1 MSSRALR
8 KLQKQQEQ
16 LQHLEI
22 ADEGDGSEVIETKNS
37 RAPNLFEMLGT
48 AHGDTAEEI
57 APSSE
62 SDVAEL
68 NESPSSAHG
77 AKKNKARRK
86 RNKKNKSVKVEQG
99 LASLRKIDFTSSS
112 SQPDEIDLALK
123 SLSTKSRDGS
133 YAYTMHRQKDGY
145 SELCQLLGV
154 DSKQLNALNEM
165 KRLFGNA
172 VLEGDSEG
180 AGSPSP
186 SRRRARVQ
194 QHLDLSGALSA
205 RNNPVSHGQGL
216 AGLALR
222 KNVFM
227 AGKTDWPKAPG
238 GGLVMEVE
246 ERMNDG
252 TIKYKFV
259 HSKLYQNVQQQFHA
273 AVASMEPERLVQML
287 QFNREIFFI
296 DSIP

>member
-8 KLQKQQEQ
+8 KLHKQQEQ
-16 LQHLEI
+16 PQHL
-22 ADEGDGSEVIETKNS
+22 AVGDEEDGSEVIETKNS

-62 SDVAEL
+62 SEADEPD
-68 NESPSSAHG
+68 ESPSSAHG
-77 AKKNKARRK
+77 ATKHKARRK
-86 RNKKNKSVKVEQG
+86 RNKKNKSVKVEQS
-99 LASLRKIDFTSSS
+99 LAHARKTDSTSSP

-133 YAYTMHRQKDGY
+133 YSYTMNRQKVG
-145 SELCQLLGV
+145 SPELCQLLGV
-154 DSKQLNALNEM
+154 ESKQLNALNEM
-165 KRLFGNA
+165 KRLFGSA

-186 SRRRARVQ
+186 SRRRARGQ

-205 RNNPVSHGQGL
+205 RNNPVSHGEGL
-216 AGLALR
+216 VGLALR

-227 AGKTDWPKAPG
+227 AGKTDWPKAPS
-238 GGLVMEVE
+238 GGLIMEVE
-246 ERMNDG
+246 EKLSDG
-252 TIKYKFV
+252 TIKYQFV
-259 HSKLYQNVQQQFHA
+259 HNKLYQNVQQQFQ
-273 AVASMEPERLVQML
+273 AVVTSMEPERLIQML
-287 QFNREIFFI
+287 QFNREIIII
-296 DSIP
+296 DSVP

>member
-8 KLQKQQEQ
+8 KLQKQQEK
-16 LQHLEI
+16 LQNLEI
-22 ADEGDGSEVIETKNS
+22 ADDDGSQVIETKNS
-37 RAPNLFEMLGT
+37 RAPNLFEMLGVT
-48 AHGDTAEEI
+48 HGDNAEDD
-57 APSSE
+57 APSCD
-62 SDVAEL
+62 SDVADF
-68 NESPSSAHG
+68 NDSPSSAHD
-77 AKKNKARRK
+77 AKKNKARKKKSKKTKIVKDDQSLAPARK
-86 RNKKNKSVKVEQG
+86 TEFANN
-99 LASLRKIDFTSSS
+99 S

-133 YAYTMHRQKDGY
+133 YAYKMHGQKEGY
-145 SELCQLLGV
+145 PELCQLLGV

-186 SRRRARVQ
+186 SRHRARGQ

-216 AGLALR
+216 TGLALR
-222 KNVFM
+222 KNAFM
-227 AGKTDWPKAPG
+227 VGKTDWPKAPS

-252 TIKYKFV
+252 TIKYRFI
-259 HSKLYQNVQQQFHA
+259 HNKLYQNVQQQFQV
-273 AVASMEPERLVQML
+273 AVASMEPERLIQML
-287 QFNREIFFI
+287 QLNREIFFI
-296 DSIP
+296 DHVT

>member
-8 KLQKQQEQ
+8 KLQKQEQ

-22 ADEGDGSEVIETKNS
+22 ADEGDGSEVIETKIS
-37 RAPNLFEMLGT
+37 RAPNLFEMLGA

-77 AKKNKARRK
+77 AKKNKARK
-86 RNKKNKSVKVEQG
+86 RNKKNKSAKAEQSLAPARKTG
-99 LASLRKIDFTSSS
+99 LTSSS

-133 YAYTMHRQKDGY
+133 YAYTMHRQKEGY
-145 SELCQLLGV
+145 PELCQLLGV

-180 AGSPSP
+180 AGSPNQ
-186 SRRRARVQ
+186 SRRRARV

-227 AGKTDWPKAPG
+227 AGKTDWPKAPS

-252 TIKYKFV
+252 AIKYQFV
-259 HSKLYQNVQQQFHA
+259 HNKLYQNVQQQFQA
-273 AVASMEPERLVQML
+273 AVASMEPERLIQML
-287 QFNREIFFI
+287 QFNREIFFV
-296 DSIP
+296 DSVP

>member
-8 KLQKQQEQ
+8 KLQKQQERF
-16 LQHLEI
+16 QHLMI

-37 RAPNLFEMLGT
+37 KAPNLFEMLGA
-48 AHGDTAEEI
+48 AHGGTAEEI

-62 SDVAEL
+62 SDLAEL
-68 NESPSSAHG
+68 NDSPSSAHW
-77 AKKNKARRK
+77 AKKNKAGRK
-86 RNKKNKSVKVEQG
+86 RNKKNKSAKVEHI
-99 LASLRKIDFTSSS
+99 LPPARKMDFTSSS

-123 SLSTKSRDGS
+123 SLSNNSTDGS
-133 YAYTMHRQKDGY
+133 YAYTMYRQKDGY
-145 SELCQLLGV
+145 PELGQLLGV
-154 DSKQLNALNEM
+154 DTKQLNALNEM

-172 VLEGDSEG
+172 VLEGDRES

-186 SRRRARVQ
+186 SRRRARGQ

-227 AGKTDWPKAPG
+227 AGKTDWPKAPS
-238 GGLVMEVE
+238 GGLSMEVE

-252 TIKYKFV
+252 TMKYHFV
-259 HSKLYQNVQQQFHA
+259 HNKLYQNVQQQFQA
-273 AVASMEPERLVQML
+273 AVTSMEPERLIQIL
-287 QFNREIFFI
+287 QFNREIFST
-296 DSIP
+296 DSVP